1 MVYGGSSGAAVGN
14 SFPLCASA
22 GELSLSLE
30 CVKIFIENPK
40 YIFKN
45 TIYIFVFQCYNNKNR
60 EGVFLFRPESPQ
72 SDGGREETAIG
83 SENRYTCFF
92 GANAPKRQNAAEFAP

>member
-1 MVYGGSSGAAVGN
+1 MGEAAALPSAIPFPCARQPA
-14 SFPLCASA
+14 SFRCPF
-22 GELSLSLE
+22 GMRE
-30 CVKIFIENPK
+30 IFIENPK